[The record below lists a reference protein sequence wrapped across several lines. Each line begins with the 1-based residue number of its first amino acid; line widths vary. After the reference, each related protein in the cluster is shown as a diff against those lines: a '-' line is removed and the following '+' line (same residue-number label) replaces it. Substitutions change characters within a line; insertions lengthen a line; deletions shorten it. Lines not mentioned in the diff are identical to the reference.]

1 MNKLI
6 ITVRPNEWMMRGP
19 NPHIPYTPDEIAEDA
34 ARCRDAGAA
43 IMHVHARLPD
53 GGKTNSP
60 ELYTEIAHKVRAKS
74 DILVHTTLGNIHN
87 AGSDDKRM
95 AHVAE
100 ARPDM
105 ASLDIGSN
113 NTDTYLPGEKRFKT
127 TDRAYVNTVET
138 CLNLA
143 RTMKKLNVK
152 PLVAC
157 WSVPFLRAVDAFL
170 DMGEFVEPAMVNLV
184 LCEGGIIGGH
194 RGTTDGLSAF
204 FHALPPAGKVEW
216 TVCVKKGNIFPV
228 VGMALERG
236 GNDLDLRL
244 VQIWRD
250 LQKQGYLPAVCLA
263 QGLAP
268 CLQRA
273 QQGVQGFPGSRQQRD
288 GVQPC
293 TTACAP
299 FGIQQGYLFQLP

>member
-19 NPHIPYTPDEIAEDA
+19 NPHIPYTPDEIADDA

-194 RGTTDGLSAF
+194 RGTTDGLAAF
-204 FHALPPAGKVEW
+204 FHALPAPEKVEW

-236 GNDLDLRL
+236 GHLSPGLGDYHYPEL
-244 VQIWRD
+244 
-250 LQKQGYLPAVCLA
+250 GYPTNAEIVRTIVAMAKAVGREVATPDEARKILNMSPRP
-263 QGLAP
+263 L
-268 CLQRA
+268 
-273 QQGVQGFPGSRQQRD
+273 
-288 GVQPC
+288 
-293 TTACAP
+293 
-299 FGIQQGYLFQLP
+299 

>member
-1 MNKLI
+1 MKKLI

-34 ARCRDAGAA
+34 AQCREAGAA
-43 IMHVHARLPD
+43 IMHVHARMPD

-60 ELYTEIAHKVRAKS
+60 ELYAEITRKVRAKS

-87 AGSDDKRM
+87 AGPDEKRL

-100 ARPDM
+100 AKPDM

-113 NTDTYLPGEKRFKT
+113 NTDTYLPAEKRFKT
-127 TDRAYVNTVET
+127 TDRAYVNTIESCFT
-138 CLNLA
+138 FA
-143 RTMKKLNVK
+143 RTMKALNVK

-170 DMGEFVEPAMVNLV
+170 DMGEFVEPVMVNLV

-204 FHALPPAGKVEW
+204 FHALPPPAKCEW
-216 TVCVKKGNIFPV
+216 TVCVKKGNIFSVAAMAIERGGHVSPGLGDYHYPELGYPTNAEIV
-228 VGMALERG
+228 RTIVGMARAAG
-236 GNDLDLRL
+236 
-244 VQIWRD
+244 RD
-250 LQKQGYLPAVCLA
+250 VATPDEAREILNMPA
-263 QGLAP
+263 
-268 CLQRA
+268 RA
-273 QQGVQGFPGSRQQRD
+273 
-288 GVQPC
+288 
-293 TTACAP
+293 A
-299 FGIQQGYLFQLP
+299 

>member
-1 MNKLI
+1 MKKLI

-34 ARCRDAGAA
+34 AQCRDAGAA

-53 GGKTNSP
+53 GGRTNSA
-60 ELYTEIAHKVRAKS
+60 ELYAEITRKVRAKS

-87 AGSDDKRM
+87 AGSDDKRL

-100 ARPDM
+100 AKPDM

-113 NTDTYLPGEKRFKT
+113 NTDTYLPAEKRFKT
-127 TDRAYVNTVET
+127 MDRAYVNTVES
-138 CLNLA
+138 CLHFA
-143 RTMKKLNVK
+143 RTMRSLDVK

-170 DMGEFVEPAMVNLV
+170 DMGEFIEPAMINLV

-194 RGTTDGLSAF
+194 RGTTEGLSAF
-204 FHALPPAGKVEW
+204 FHALPPPDKVQW
-216 TVCVKKGNIFPV
+216 TVCVKKGNILPV

-236 GNDLDLRL
+236 GH
-244 VQIWRD
+244 IS
-250 LQKQGYLPAVCLA
+250 P
-263 QGLAP
+263 GLGDYHYP
-268 CLQRA
+268 EL
-273 QQGVQGFPGSRQQRD
+273 GFPTNAELVRHIVGMAKAVGREVASPDEAREILNMPHRKNAGD
-288 GVQPC
+288 S
-293 TTACAP
+293 T
-299 FGIQQGYLFQLP
+299 